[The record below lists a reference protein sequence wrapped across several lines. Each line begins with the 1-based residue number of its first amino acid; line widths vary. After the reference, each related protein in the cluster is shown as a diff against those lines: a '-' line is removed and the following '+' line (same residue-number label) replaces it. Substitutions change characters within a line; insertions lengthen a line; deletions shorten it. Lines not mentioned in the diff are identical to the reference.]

1 MRRFPVCACSTAHLP
16 LAERDTIDGL
26 IRNAPRRCGRIIV
39 DHPLLS
45 IEPHQYGFWIHLG
58 LLDDWPERPDE
69 LSPELWALLTDA
81 RKTGASWIS
90 FDRDEPPCDRFTVFP
105 EMTEVAPK
113 NSGNLAEPMAT
124 ASPVAGKTTVRCGS
138 CGSADV
144 MRDAWACWD
153 DDTQDWVLGSV
164 FDAAFCEA
172 CENDTTLVVNK
183 LEITEIGA

>member
-16 LAERDTIDGL
+16 LAERDTIEGL
-26 IRNAPRRCGRIIV
+26 IRNAPRKGGRIMV

-69 LSPELWALLTDA
+69 LSPEIWALLTHA
-81 RKTGASWIS
+81 RKTGANWIG
-90 FDRDEPPCDRFTVFP
+90 FDRDEPPCERFPVFP
-105 EMTEVAPK
+105 EITEVAPK
-113 NSGNLAEPMAT
+113 ESGDPAAPVAT
-124 ASPVAGKTTVRCGS
+124 ANRVAGKTTVRCAS

-164 FDAAFCEA
+164 FDAAFCET
-172 CENDTTLVVNK
+172 CENDTTLVVNT
-183 LEITEIGA
+183 LEITEIAA